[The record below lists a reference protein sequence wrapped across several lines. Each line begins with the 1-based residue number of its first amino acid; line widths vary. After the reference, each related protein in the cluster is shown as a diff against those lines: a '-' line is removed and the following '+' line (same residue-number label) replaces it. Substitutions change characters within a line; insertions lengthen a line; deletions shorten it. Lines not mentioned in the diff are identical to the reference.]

1 MAALQLVSPAPLP
14 PMPMHHEP
22 RVFSPSF
29 VERLGRLN
37 EAERQLRQMGLQ
49 VVWTRIAG
57 PLPQAHIL
65 RDAAVSLAKLMD
77 RMGPRSY
84 RNENGGLV
92 VSGEFM
98 GCIVSWVEPQ

>member
-14 PMPMHHEP
+14 PMPVHHEP

-37 EAERQLRQMGLQ
+37 EAERQLRRMGLQ

-57 PLPQAHIL
+57 PLPQGHIL
-65 RDAAVSLAKLMD
+65 RDADVSLARLMD
-77 RMGPRSY
+77 QMGPRSY